1 MPHRNYWLGVTLVLC
16 GSLMGCPSDPP
27 LGDADAARSDAGS
40 RGDSGTGGA
49 CDTPGRTEMVS
60 CGMCGTLTRFCTSA
74 RVWEAGA
81 CEGESGE
88 CVPGSSR
95 SAACGMCGTTTE
107 RCGETC
113 AWAPGA
119 CTDEGE
125 CAPGAMGRTTEGC
138 MAGQDRPARCS
149 DACALEP
156 AGECVADCAAPTESV
171 DLLFMVDNSGS
182 MSEEQASLV
191 AELPR
196 LIRALATGDVDGDGA
211 REFAPIGSLHAGV
224 ISSDMGT
231 GASEVRTCMMG
242 RFGASL
248 GDDGVLSTR
257 GRVGAAGCSA
267 SYPAIFDF
275 APGTDDPDAFAT
287 DLACVAALGTNG
299 CGFERQL
306 EAVLKA
312 VSPSSATSWTAD
324 GFVAPSFFGGSSGHA
339 LDANAG
345 FLRDE
350 SLLAILIVSDEEDCS
365 AADTE
370 LFDQDSVRYAGDL
383 NLRCFQH
390 PDALHPVS
398 RFVEGLA
405 QLRRRTT
412 RLVVG
417 SIVGVPLEVEPS
429 SAVPSYDTILAH
441 PRMVEEIDASATRLR
456 ASCDTPRGLAFPPR
470 RILTMQRDLE
480 ALGAAT
486 TTGSI
491 CQSSYTQVTTHFLTR
506 IAERLAGDCE

>member
-1 MPHRNYWLGVTLVLC
+1 
-16 GSLMGCPSDPP
+16 
-27 LGDADAARSDAGS
+27 
-40 RGDSGTGGA
+40 
-49 CDTPGRTEMVS
+49 
-60 CGMCGTLTRFCTSA
+60 
-74 RVWEAGA
+74 
-81 CEGESGE
+81 
-88 CVPGSSR
+88 
-95 SAACGMCGTTTE
+95 
-107 RCGETC
+107 
-113 AWAPGA
+113 
-119 CTDEGE
+119 
-125 CAPGAMGRTTEGC
+125 
-138 MAGQDRPARCS
+138 
-149 DACALEP
+149 
-156 AGECVADCAAPTESV
+156 
-171 DLLFMVDNSGS
+171 
-182 MSEEQASLV
+182 
-191 AELPR
+191 
-196 LIRALATGDVDGDGA
+196 
-211 REFAPIGSLHAGV
+211 
-224 ISSDMGT
+224 MGT

-491 CQSSYTQVTTHFLTR
+491 RQSSYTQVTTHFLTR